1 MQLTECF
8 YPVKY
13 PQASQC
19 SVIIRF
25 FLLFRLTFVLNTK
38 TVSSV
43 CRI

>member
-25 FLLFRLTFVLNTK
+25 FFTFKVN
-38 TVSSV
+38 V
-43 CRI
+43 CIEHKNSI